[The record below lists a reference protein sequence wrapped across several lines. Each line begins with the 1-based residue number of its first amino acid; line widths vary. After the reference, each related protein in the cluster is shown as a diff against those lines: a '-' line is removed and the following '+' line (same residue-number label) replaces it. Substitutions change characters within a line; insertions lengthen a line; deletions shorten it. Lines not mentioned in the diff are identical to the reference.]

1 MDAAELFAR
10 AFVRAKFE
18 DLEPALVR
26 ITKHQVLDLLGVAV
40 AGIGEPG
47 PRQLL
52 ELVQEWGGREES
64 AIIGSGMKV
73 PAPNAAQVNAALA
86 HARDYDDVHEK
97 AVMHPGIVSI
107 VPALALA
114 ERTRG
119 VSGRELITAVALG
132 TDMVCRLG
140 LATRPGVSPI
150 QTGWHFTTLYGY
162 PTAALT
168 SGRILG
174 LDEEQMIS
182 AFGLAY
188 HQCGGNGQCVTD
200 GTLAKRLGPGFA
212 VRGGMTAALMARKGI
227 TGARNSLEGDQG
239 LFKVYHGGAYDRDLL
254 VGGLG
259 RRFEGLNVSLK
270 PYPCCRGVH
279 AAIDAA
285 LALRRE
291 HGPDLGAVREIV
303 IRTGANNHRLLCT
316 PFAAKV
322 QPRNAVDSQ
331 FSIPWGVATA
341 LLHGRVGM
349 EHFTSAAVRGEAML
363 SLTSRVRTEVD
374 PAMDSARGVEP
385 ASVSL
390 LLGDGR
396 TLSARTEL
404 AIGSPEQPLGFDDC
418 VRKFRDCVSFA
429 GDVLSPA
436 KADRAIELV
445 ADLERLRDVSELVK
459 LFN

>member
-1 MDAAELFAR
+1 MDAAVHFARNFAR
-10 AFVRAKFE
+10 AKYE

-26 ITKHQVLDLLGVAV
+26 ITKHQILDLLGVAV
-40 AGIGEPG
+40 AGIGQPG
-47 PRQLL
+47 PRELL
-52 ELVQEWGGREES
+52 ELVQEWGGREE
-64 AIIGSGMKV
+64 AGIIGSRVKV

-86 HARDYDDVHEK
+86 HSRDYDDVHES

-114 ERTRG
+114 ERAG
-119 VSGRELITAVALG
+119 GISGRELITAVALG

-174 LDEEQMIS
+174 LNEEQMIS

-188 HQCGGNGQCVTD
+188 HQCSGNGQCVTD

-212 VRGGMTAALMARKGI
+212 VRGGMTAALMAGKGI
-227 TGARNSLEGDQG
+227 TGARNSLEGEQG
-239 LFKVYHGGAYDRDLL
+239 LFNVYHGGAYDRDLL
-254 VGGLG
+254 VADLG

-279 AAIDAA
+279 ASIDAA
-285 LALRRE
+285 LALHRE
-291 HGPDLGAVREIV
+291 RAPDLAAVREIL
-303 IRTGANNHRLLCT
+303 IRTGANNHRLLCA
-316 PFAAKV
+316 PFDAKV
-322 QPRNAVDSQ
+322 RPRNAVDSQ

-341 LLHGRVGM
+341 LLHGCVGM
-349 EHFTSAAVRGEAML
+349 EHFTPAAVEDAAML
-363 SLTSRVRTEVD
+363 SLTSRVRAEID
-374 PAMDSARGVEP
+374 PAMNSARGVEP
-385 ASVSL
+385 ASVTL
-390 LLGDGR
+390 LLADGR
-396 TLSARTEL
+396 KLSARVDL

-418 VRKFRDCVSFA
+418 VRKFKDCVSFA
-429 GDVLSPA
+429 GDAVSPSRA
-436 KADRAIELV
+436 ERAIDLV
-445 ADLERLRDVSELVK
+445 ADLDRLDDVSGLIA